1 MAPARSTPSS
11 LNRRS
16 FLSLA
21 SAFSLALRWPGI
33 ALAEELTPAA
43 TAVPRDLPIAGAPPS
58 AEEWLDHAITLQP
71 WGATEYKALTELPL
85 LPRQLKNEFGF
96 NAIIVLPWQAHN
108 ALTDAALPLTDPATR
123 LTEEQFRAGMERTG
137 EQATN

>member
-21 SAFSLALRWPGI
+21 SAFSLTMRWSGI
-33 ALAEELTPAA
+33 ASADELKS
-43 TAVPRDLPIAGAPPS
+43 TARTVPRDLPIAEAPPS
-58 AEEWLDHAITLQP
+58 SEEWLDHAVTLQP

-85 LPRQLKNEFGF
+85 LPRQLKKEFGF
-96 NAIIVLPWQAHN
+96 NAIIVLPWEAHN

-123 LTEEQFRAGMERTG
+123 LTEAQFRAGMGAYRREG
-137 EQATN
+137 